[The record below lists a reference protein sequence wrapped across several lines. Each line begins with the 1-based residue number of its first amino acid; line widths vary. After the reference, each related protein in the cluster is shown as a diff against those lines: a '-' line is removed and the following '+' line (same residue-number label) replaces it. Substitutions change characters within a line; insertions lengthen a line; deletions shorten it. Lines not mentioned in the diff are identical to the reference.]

1 MADGQET
8 MVKLSDLK
16 NSDELLAEQLD
27 SDPAF
32 RAEWERTA
40 LARAVAVALVRYRA
54 EHELTQKDLAKLL
67 SMTQPQVARLEA
79 GEINPRI
86 DTLMRLAS
94 DLGIEFIIDVRPAR
108 RKPLLVTK
116 QAQNERAVGGIST
129 DRAELLVAAA

>member
-1 MADGQET
+1 M
-8 MVKLSDLK
+8 KLTDLK
-16 NSDELLAEQLD
+16 NSDELLAEQLE
-27 SDPAF
+27 SDQAF

-54 EHELTQKDLAKLL
+54 EHELVQKDLAKLL
-67 SMTQPQVARLEA
+67 GMTQPQVARLEA
-79 GEINPRI
+79 GEVNPRI

-108 RKPLLVTK
+108 SKALLVTK
-116 QAQNERAVGGIST
+116 QAQNECAVGGVST

>member
-1 MADGQET
+1 M
-8 MVKLSDLK
+8 KLTDLK
-16 NSDELLAEQLD
+16 TSDELLAEQLER
-27 SDPAF
+27 DPAF

-54 EHELTQKDLAKLL
+54 EHELVQKDLARLL
-67 SMTQPQVARLEA
+67 GMTQPQVARLEA
-79 GEINPRI
+79 GEVNPRI

-108 RKPLLVTK
+108 TKALLVTK
-116 QAQNERAVGGIST
+116 QAQNERVVGGVST